1 MGNEDTSQN
10 SARVIDLSAARA
22 AKEQTMD
29 TLTAPGPM
37 HPAARALAKRESDA
51 GQSTGQD

>member
-1 MGNEDTSQN
+1 MGNEDTSQS

-22 AKEQTMD
+22 AKDLTMD

-37 HPAARALAKRESDA
+37 HPAARALAQRDADA